1 MTRAARHPEHAGP
14 PRHHDLTSPVPL
26 FLQSALGVSVFIG
39 LAWAVSE
46 DRRAFPWRIV
56 LAGLAFQFAL
66 AAVLLKSPWIR
77 AGVSGLN
84 EVMHALERATEA
96 GTALVFGYLGG
107 GPLPFTEA
115 MPGASFVHRVP
126 RAAAHPGGQRAV
138 LAALLLAHP
147 PVHRARILAGLR
159 EDPGI
164 GGAVGLSAAADVFVG
179 MVEAPLLVRPYLG
192 ALSRGE
198 LFSIMSCGM
207 ATIAGTVMVLY
218 ASILG
223 EVLPEAMGHILTASL
238 INTPGALLIAAIMV
252 PSVGRAIAGELDAAH
267 TAHSSMDAIT
277 SGTIAGVALLINI
290 IALLLVFV
298 ALASLAD
305 TILGLLPH
313 FGGEPVTLR
322 HILGGLMAPL
332 VWLAGIPWDEAQAAG
347 ALMGTKTV
355 LNELVAYLDL
365 ARLPKGELS
374 ERSVVIMT
382 YALCGFANFGSL
394 GILIGVS
401 APWFRSDGR
410 RSSRSAPSPSCP
422 GPLATLLTGAV
433 VGILWSGSAIPP
445 PTAQETRACASSAS
459 SISPRSTVLLPLPRK
474 TSASSRSA
482 TSPPPPG
489 IRCP

>member
-1 MTRAARHPEHAGP
+1 
-14 PRHHDLTSPVPL
+14 VPL

-66 AAVLLKSPWIR
+66 AAALLKLPWIR
-77 AGVSGLN
+77 AWVSGLN

-96 GTALVFGYLGG
+96 GTAFVFGYLGG

-115 MPGASFVHRVP
+115 TPGASFVIAF
-126 RAAAHPGGQRAV
+126 RALPLILV
-138 LAALLLAHP
+138 VSALSSLLFYW
-147 PVHRARILAGLR
+147 RILPFIVRGLSR
-159 EDPGI
+159 LFEKTLGI

-198 LFSIMSCGM
+198 LFSVMSCGM

-252 PSVGRAIAGELDAAH
+252 PPVKCPIAGELGVAQ
-267 TAHSSMDAIT
+267 TARSSMDAIT

-290 IALLLVFV
+290 IALLIVFV
-298 ALASLAD
+298 ALVSLAD
-305 TILGLLPH
+305 TILGLLPP

-322 HILGGLMAPL
+322 YILGVLMAPL
-332 VWLAGIPWDEAQAAG
+332 VWLAGIPWAEAQAAG

-382 YALCGFANFGSL
+382 YALCGFANLGSL
-394 GILIGVS
+394 GILIGGLGTMV
-401 APWFRSDGR
+401 PER
-410 RSSRSAPSPSCP
+410 RVEIVGL
-422 GPLATLLTGAV
+422 GPKSILSGTLATLLTGAI
-433 VGILWSGSAIPP
+433 VGILW
-445 PTAQETRACASSAS
+445 
-459 SISPRSTVLLPLPRK
+459 
-474 TSASSRSA
+474 
-482 TSPPPPG
+482 
-489 IRCP
+489 RC